1 MCSILIPSYTGH
13 HSSHVPYIYIYIHIY
28 DACTFIIDATLQIY
42 PLDSPSAGLYDSCTT
57 ITDANLQ
64 VPPFDSPSAG
74 L

>member
-1 MCSILIPSYTGH
+1 MENVFNIDTLLHRTPYFTCS
-13 HSSHVPYIYIYIHIY
+13 IYIYIY

-42 PLDSPSAGLYDSCTT
+42 PLDSPSAGLYGSCTT

-64 VPPFDSPSAG
+64 VPSFDSPSAG

>member
-1 MCSILIPSYTGH
+1 M
-13 HSSHVPYIYIYIHIY
+13 YIY
-28 DACTFIIDATLQIY
+28 DGCTFIIDATLQIY